1 MGADDVDDPDLD
13 LVTEAGAADYL
24 RSRGVIGAGPAST
37 EALGGGVSNI
47 VLAVTS
53 AQRRVVL
60 KQALPRLRVASEWL
74 AKRERALAEARAL
87 SIAMAL
93 APGSSP
99 AVLDVDPAR
108 CALTIEAAPADWLT
122 WKERLF
128 EGAADTATAA
138 LLGELLAGWHRGT
151 SELEP
156 DLDEWDSFEQLRIDP
171 YYREAARRHPELA
184 ETIIG
189 YADAMAARRACL
201 VHGDFSPKNIL
212 VGDSGLWVIDF
223 EVVHRGDPAFDIAFL
238 LTHLSLKA
246 IFLPAQRDD
255 LLACAAAFDAAY
267 REGAPPLATPTTEY
281 VLGHVGCL
289 MLARVDGKSPAEY
302 LDDAA
307 QTRTRA
313 VARSLLSAAPDTL
326 AGLARAIGDVP

>member
-1 MGADDVDDPDLD
+1 VDDPDLD
-13 LVTEAGAADYL
+13 LLTEASAAEYL
-24 RSRGVIGAGPAST
+24 RGRGVIGDGPASV

-47 VLAVTS
+47 VLAVTT

-60 KQALPRLRVASEWL
+60 KQALPRLRVAREWL

-87 SIAMAL
+87 ALAVAL

-99 AVLDVDPAR
+99 RVLDVDPDR

-138 LLGELLAGWHRGT
+138 RLGELLAGWHRGT
-151 SELEP
+151 SER
-156 DLDEWDSFEQLRIDP
+156 DAGLDEWDSFEQLRIDP
-171 YYREAARRHPELA
+171 YYREAARRHPDLA

-189 YADAMAARRACL
+189 YVDAMTAGRVCL

-212 VGDSGLWVIDF
+212 LGDSGLWVIDF
-223 EVVHRGDPAFDIAFL
+223 EVAHRGDPAFDVAFL

-246 IFLPAQRDD
+246 IFLPELRSE
-255 LLACAAAFDAAY
+255 LFACAAAFDVAY
-267 REGAPPLATPTTEY
+267 REAAPPLVAPATEY

-289 MLARVDGKSPAEY
+289 MLARVDGKSPVEY

-307 QTRTRA
+307 QVRTRA
-313 VARSLLSAAPDTL
+313 VARSLLAAPPGSL
-326 AGLARAIGDVP
+326 AELARAIGDSS

>member
-1 MGADDVDDPDLD
+1 VDDPNL
-13 LVTEAGAADYL
+13 LTEASAVEYL
-24 RSRGVIGAGPAST
+24 RGRGVIGPGPASV

-47 VLAVTS
+47 VLAVTT
-53 AQRRVVL
+53 AQQRVVL
-60 KQALPRLRVASEWL
+60 KQALPRLRVVREWL

-87 SIAMAL
+87 ALAVAL

-99 AVLDVDPAR
+99 RVLDVDPDR

-128 EGAADTATAA
+128 DGAADTATAA
-138 LLGELLAGWHRGT
+138 RLGELLAGWHRGT
-151 SELEP
+151 SEQ
-156 DLDEWDSFEQLRIDP
+156 DAGLDEWDSFEQLRIDP
-171 YYREAARRHPELA
+171 YYREAARRHPDLA

-189 YADAMAARRACL
+189 YVDAMAAGRVCL

-212 VGDSGLWVIDF
+212 LGDSGLWVIDF
-223 EVVHRGDPAFDIAFL
+223 EVAHRGDPAFDVAFL

-246 IFLPAQRDD
+246 IVLPELRTE
-255 LLACAAAFDAAY
+255 LLACAAAFDVAY
-267 REGAPPLATPTTEY
+267 REAAPPLVAEY

-289 MLARVDGKSPAEY
+289 MLARVDGKSPVEY

-307 QTRTRA
+307 QVRARA
-313 VARSLLSAAPDTL
+313 VARSLLAAPPGSL
-326 AGLARAIGDVP
+326 AELARAIGDGS

>member
-1 MGADDVDDPDLD
+1 VDDPDLD
-13 LVTEAGAADYL
+13 LLTEASAAEYL
-24 RSRGVIGAGPAST
+24 RGRGVIGAGPASV

-47 VLAVTS
+47 VLAVTT

-60 KQALPRLRVASEWL
+60 KQALPRLRVAREWL

-87 SIAMAL
+87 ALAVAL

-99 AVLDVDPAR
+99 GVLDVDPDR

-128 EGAADTATAA
+128 EGAVDTATAA
-138 LLGELLAGWHRGT
+138 RLGELLAGWHRGT
-151 SELEP
+151 SER
-156 DLDEWDSFEQLRIDP
+156 DGGLDEWDSFEQLRIDP
-171 YYREAARRHPELA
+171 YYREAARRHPDLA

-189 YADAMAARRACL
+189 YVDAMTAGRVCL

-212 VGDSGLWVIDF
+212 LGDSGLWVIDF
-223 EVVHRGDPAFDIAFL
+223 EVAHRGDPAFDVAFL

-246 IFLPAQRDD
+246 IVLPELRAE
-255 LLACAAAFDAAY
+255 LLACAAAFDVAY
-267 REGAPPLATPTTEY
+267 REAAPPLAAEY

-302 LDDAA
+302 LDEAA
-307 QTRTRA
+307 QARART
-313 VARSLLSAAPDTL
+313 VGRSLLAAPPGSL
-326 AGLARAIGDVP
+326 AGLARAIDDSS